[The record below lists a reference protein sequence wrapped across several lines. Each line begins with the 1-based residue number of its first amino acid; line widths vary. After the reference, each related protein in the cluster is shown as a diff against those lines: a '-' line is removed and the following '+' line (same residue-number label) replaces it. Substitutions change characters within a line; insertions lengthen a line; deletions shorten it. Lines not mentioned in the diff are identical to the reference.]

1 MSTID
6 LFRKLT
12 LTEVS
17 QKLQLKPFDIA
28 RIMGQNGGLPDVLLF
43 SDELVDQIRKLA
55 GVEVWWDAEPLA
67 IEDENR
73 SRALVRTLSQKLQAH
88 EKGGGGSTR
97 ADNLFRGLE
106 GADQLL
112 IRRAVNQFIREGLL
126 LSLPTARGLYV
137 QIDTVQRD
145 TLDSI
150 TNGSD
155 IPDSIEALW
164 T

>member
-1 MSTID
+1 MSTMD

-12 LTEVS
+12 LAEVA

-43 SDELVDQIRKLA
+43 SDELVDQIRKQA
-55 GVEVWWDAEPLA
+55 GVEVWWDAEALVV
-67 IEDENR
+67 DDDNR
-73 SRALVRTLSQKLQAH
+73 SRALVRTLAEKLLTH
-88 EKGGGGSTR
+88 EQGDGSATR

-137 QIDTVQRD
+137 QIDAVQRD
-145 TLDSI
+145 TLGSI
-150 TNGSD
+150 ASGSE